1 MIDNKKEKHGK
12 NDAIKKAFSL
22 FSFPSNEEERIINFW
37 PLKFKDKEEEST
49 YIIKLCDNIYK
60 KRIVI
65 LISHLSSLLLMYSIC
80 LIVGS
85 INDLFS
91 VLRLTF
97 IYIHIFAVLN
107 VILTTVLHYT
117 HYVEKL
123 KTFRGKLF
131 ILYIIFVFVLWCSWL
146 FILFNDVKD
155 HLPTV
160 VNVNNFLYATYT
172 HNKINIVL
180 CFFAYLPV
188 FYLITIIPCRICYSC
203 AFDVLFFIMKVAIF
217 SVYYLI
223 TVKNYILTDNLFMI
237 ASALV
242 GSIFIFVI
250 RYIIE
255 IQRRLA
261 FHNWNRQTKQILR
274 LKINLKEEKERLSV
288 TNIEEI
294 YNLINDS
301 IGNYYFEG
309 EQQREKNFSIVN
321 NLEKILNIL
330 KEDNLFSPDL
340 KTINKKNYNH
350 IYGYMMGI
358 KKNKQ
363 RSNVKAAS
371 REEGEKDGVEDGAQE
386 GGDDDGEGGDE
397 CAGESKEESQSES
410 IIESMSEVRSRGK
423 LEVHY
428 TGTLKEDAKDI
439 CSHFDINMVCKKDKK
454 EKMSKDLEGTDMD
467 IWNTKFLDRGTPN
480 YDLFIKIGKTLL
492 NKYYTS
498 NQSIPNETLYSLLCE
513 MKKGYNNVPYHN
525 CIHAA
530 MVTQH
535 SSILINS
542 LDTANI
548 LRDNEMA
555 AFLVA
560 ALGHDIGHF
569 GRTNIYLKNCSNFL
583 SIIYNDKS
591 ILENYHCSF
600 LFRIL
605 FKEENNIFKKESSK
619 TILNLRQQI
628 IEVILATD
636 MSKHIKILA
645 QFRIKSI
652 KIKSYIEKNIILCLK
667 MIIKAADLSHNCVD
681 WSEHYLWVKRLI
693 NEFYHEGDEQL
704 EKGYE
709 LNPLFDRNSHN
720 NFIQIQRTFLKELV
734 YPLIISL
741 KTLDRSS
748 ITQLM
753 MDKVKRNYSKWT
765 KIEKNDTKK
774 KKYLR
779 ELLNNIPDSWK
790 TSYEP
795 NLAIYQMQ
803 RCT

>member
-1 MIDNKKEKHGK
+1 MKNFFKNMIDNKKEKHGK

-85 INDLFS
+85 INGIFIFS
-91 VLRLTF
+91 VKIDL
-97 IYIHIFAVLN
+97 YI
-107 VILTTVLHYT
+107 YT
-117 HYVEKL
+117 HICCVECNTDYSVTL
-123 KTFRGKLF
+123 HTLCREAQNLQREAF
-131 ILYIIFVFVLWCSWL
+131 YSVFVLWCSWL

-160 VNVNNFLYATYT
+160 VNVNNFLYATFLLNNNNT
-172 HNKINIVL
+172 VQVREMEIKRAKMV
-180 CFFAYLPV
+180 
-188 FYLITIIPCRICYSC
+188 T
-203 AFDVLFFIMKVAIF
+203 KVAIF

-530 MVTQH
+530 MVGK
-535 SSILINS
+535 
-542 LDTANI
+542 NI
-548 LRDNEMA
+548 LFICPHGGKLFCFVVCM
-555 AFLVA
+555 
-560 ALGHDIGHF
+560 ALG
-569 GRTNIYLKNCSNFL
+569 KL
-583 SIIYNDKS
+583 S
-591 ILENYHCSF
+591 
-600 LFRIL
+600 
-605 FKEENNIFKKESSK
+605 
-619 TILNLRQQI
+619 LNL
-628 IEVILATD
+628 
-636 MSKHIKILA
+636 
-645 QFRIKSI
+645 
-652 KIKSYIEKNIILCLK
+652 
-667 MIIKAADLSHNCVD
+667 
-681 WSEHYLWVKRLI
+681 
-693 NEFYHEGDEQL
+693 G
-704 EKGYE
+704 
-709 LNPLFDRNSHN
+709 
-720 NFIQIQRTFLKELV
+720 
-734 YPLIISL
+734 
-741 KTLDRSS
+741 
-748 ITQLM
+748 
-753 MDKVKRNYSKWT
+753 
-765 KIEKNDTKK
+765 
-774 KKYLR
+774 
-779 ELLNNIPDSWK
+779 
-790 TSYEP
+790 
-795 NLAIYQMQ
+795 
-803 RCT
+803 

>member
-1 MIDNKKEKHGK
+1 MTKR
-12 NDAIKKAFSL
+12 ND
-22 FSFPSNEEERIINFW
+22 
-37 PLKFKDKEEEST
+37 
-49 YIIKLCDNIYK
+49 
-60 KRIVI
+60 
-65 LISHLSSLLLMYSIC
+65 
-80 LIVGS
+80 
-85 INDLFS
+85 
-91 VLRLTF
+91 
-97 IYIHIFAVLN
+97 
-107 VILTTVLHYT
+107 
-117 HYVEKL
+117 
-123 KTFRGKLF
+123 GKL
-131 ILYIIFVFVLWCSWL
+131 VFVLWCSWL

-160 VNVNNFLYATYT
+160 VNVNNFLYAT
-172 HNKINIVL
+172 
-180 CFFAYLPV
+180 
-188 FYLITIIPCRICYSC
+188 
-203 AFDVLFFIMKVAIF
+203 
-217 SVYYLI
+217 
-223 TVKNYILTDNLFMI
+223 LFMI

-301 IGNYYFEG
+301 IGNYYCEG

-371 REEGEKDGVEDGAQE
+371 REEGVEDGVEDGAQE

-397 CAGESKEESQSES
+397 YAGESKEESQSES

-428 TGTLKEDAKDI
+428 TGTLKEKDAKDM
-439 CSHFDINMVCKKDKK
+439 CSHFDINM
-454 EKMSKDLEGTDMD
+454 DLEGTDVD

-498 NQSIPNETLYSLLCE
+498 NQGIPNETLYSLLYE

-555 AFLVA
+555 AFLLA

-591 ILENYHCSF
+591 ILENYHCSY

-645 QFRIKSI
+645 QFRIKAI

-693 NEFYHEGDEQL
+693 NEFYYEGDEQL